1 MRSVRQRREDGAT
14 AGAPLRDRLVAAFL
28 RTPDSPA
35 LAIADALRIAGL
47 LSVAYGVAIGE
58 PVTAAMFAL
67 TLIGLV
73 ATRFLGVRGGFD
85 AIVGAALLVAAWCSA
100 LELYITVPIVDLPVH
115 FALNGALAALAVI
128 ALRSAGIV
136 PAQGGRA
143 LEALLVG
150 TVGVTLGVLWEFGEW
165 AGHTWLDPGILVG
178 YDDTIGDLLVG
189 GLGSFAAAL
198 LMRWAGA
205 RQWAPLARASQ

>member
-1 MRSVRQRREDGAT
+1 MRSVRQRREDGA
-14 AGAPLRDRLVAAFL
+14 ADGAPLRDRLVAAFL

-35 LAIADALRIAGL
+35 LMAADALRIIGL
-47 LSVAYGVAIGE
+47 LSVATGVAIGE

-67 TLIGLV
+67 TLVGLV
-73 ATRFLGVRGGFD
+73 APRFLGVRGGFD
-85 AIVGAALLVAAWCSA
+85 AIVGATLLVAAWCSA

-115 FALNGALAALAVI
+115 FALNGALAALAVL
-128 ALRSAGIV
+128 ALRTAGVV
-136 PAQGGRA
+136 PAKGGRA
-143 LEALLVG
+143 LETLLVG

-165 AGHTWLDPGILVG
+165 AGHTWVDPEILVG

-189 GLGSFAAAL
+189 GLGAFAAAL

-205 RQWAPLARASQ
+205 RQWGPLWPGAR